1 MSDAVQSRYGPDISD
16 DEDLLEVDLSRYDE
30 DVSDVVPS
38 RYDQDEGFSRSR
50 RPEKPRLLDDL
61 NTKLLNIIRDLQNG
75 VEPTRKIKIL
85 IKLIDRLSSNIR
97 DMFLK
102 YCRERI
108 ENYKDVIIFTNYEN
122 MICHVQVQDPTLVYT
137 IEDFFYTNKYDQI
150 HHNDIV
156 EVFDQDEHTYYG
168 IHNGNKVFIRKDN
181 CTIVESTQHTTAPY
195 FIMNDHIATKI
206 LLKIVSFN
214 KDVIQHKCKLLL
226 FEYLKWQG
234 LNPGSFIMAHNHAGD
249 ELHSLAGMCPGCQGI
264 TAFPTKDELLLTI
277 FEPYTNRY
285 KVIETHEQSIG
296 NMFYRVETYSFENI
310 LWQNFISLLR
320 WGRPFSHF
328 YQHDRDDRDDIPAI
342 QLSMTNLLQNFKCL
356 FARTRVEE
364 IELNK
369 DIEQHLQHYHP
380 EKGLIDLFIPEIK
393 FILRMK
399 YLFDIRKRIPSFYI
413 DKYTLNQ
420 WNTYCEINMN
430 THDVNPA
437 MYLNY
442 LFTTVLQDV
451 INPKVYSF
459 IIMSLN
465 NLILPMIDQMVDPKN
480 PDYGSFNVNKMIMI
494 HIDHIIRKKNLFG
507 EQKAGA
513 VVSRMKSKKQQKNK
527 HSNQK
532 KSRKYN

>member
-1 MSDAVQSRYGPDISD
+1 
-16 DEDLLEVDLSRYDE
+16 
-30 DVSDVVPS
+30 
-38 RYDQDEGFSRSR
+38 
-50 RPEKPRLLDDL
+50 
-61 NTKLLNIIRDLQNG
+61 
-75 VEPTRKIKIL
+75 
-85 IKLIDRLSSNIR
+85 
-97 DMFLK
+97 MFLK

-122 MICHVQVQDPTLVYT
+122 MICQVQIQDPTKVYKND
-137 IEDFFYTNKYDQI
+137 EEKYYVWDKI
-150 HHNDIV
+150 HQHNDTI
-156 EVFDQDEHTYYG
+156 EVFDQDEQNYYG
-168 IHNGNKVFIRKDN
+168 IHDGNKVFTSIDN
-181 CTIVESTQHTTAPY
+181 CIIVESTQHNTYSY
-195 FIMNDHIATKI
+195 FIMNDNIATKI
-206 LLKIVSFN
+206 LLKILSFN
-214 KDVIQHKCKLLL
+214 KDIIQHKCKLLL
-226 FEYLKWQG
+226 FEYLKWEG
-234 LNPGSFIMAHNHAGD
+234 LSPSSFHLDHIPGCNDDYAPYFF
-249 ELHSLAGMCPGCQGI
+249 SLERGVCPGCHGI
-264 TAFPTKDELLLTI
+264 TAFQAKDELLLTI
-277 FEPYTNRY
+277 FEPYTSRY
-285 KVIETHEQSIG
+285 TVIETRERSIG
-296 NMFYRVETYSFENI
+296 FMYYHVEVYSFENI
-310 LWQNFISLLR
+310 LWRNFISLLR
-320 WGRPFSHF
+320 CGRPFSHF
-328 YQHDRDDRDDIPAI
+328 YRYYTPAF
-342 QLSMTNLLQNFKCL
+342 QLSISNLLQNFKCL
-356 FARTRVEE
+356 FARTRIEE
-364 IELNK
+364 IRLN
-369 DIEQHLQHYHP
+369 QHINDALKHYEP
-380 EKGLIDLFIPEIK
+380 EKELIDLFIPEIK